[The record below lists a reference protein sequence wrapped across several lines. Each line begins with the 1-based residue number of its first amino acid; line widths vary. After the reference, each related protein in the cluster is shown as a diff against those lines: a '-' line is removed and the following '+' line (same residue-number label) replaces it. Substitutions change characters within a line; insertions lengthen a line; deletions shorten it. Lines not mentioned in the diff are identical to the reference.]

1 MPAHNTSNTAA
12 NLDASAGGS
21 AGPARAE
28 LRGNLGVISLVFT
41 VIAFNGPMAILAGFI
56 PVLVSAGNGL
66 GTPLTFIAL
75 GALVLVFAVGL
86 NAMASRMAQPGAF
99 YTYISAGIGKP
110 PGLAAGFLAIVAYVT
125 LGAGTYALFAL
136 MCEHLLSST
145 FHVAGGPPW
154 WVWALAGWA
163 VGTALSLFNVD
174 VSAKVL
180 GIAALA
186 EIALAIVWNFRIYLD
201 GGPEG
206 RVVDVAGSFFSG
218 SLTLAMVL
226 GIVSLTGFESLQ
238 VCRAEAR
245 DASRTVPRATYFSVA
260 LLAGLYAVSSYSY
273 IVGFGPTNATTA
285 GADDP
290 TGSMLQSIAHYIAA
304 PAADI
309 ANVLLMTSSF
319 AACLAIQNIT
329 ARYFFT
335 FGRDRILPTSL
346 GVANAKHGS
355 PMTAAAL
362 GGAIILTLFAI
373 PALFGGDATA
383 TFTNLVGVG
392 GYCLIVLWVTTSI
405 AVVVFFH
412 RGRAERIGVWRA
424 TVAPVIAAAGL
435 GTILVLSTTH
445 FSDILGGNQTAAN
458 IALTLLAIICLTG
471 MGLGLWYRSK
481 KPSTYRLIG
490 SQHGTADSQH

>member
-1 MPAHNTSNTAA
+1 MSATNTSNTET
-12 NLDASAGGS
+12 DPGASATGS
-21 AGPARAE
+21 ARAE
-28 LRGNLGVISLVFT
+28 LRGNLGVVSLVFT

-66 GTPLTFIAL
+66 GTPLTFVTL

-86 NAMASRMAQPGAF
+86 NAMASRMSQPGAF

-110 PGLAAGFLAIVAYVT
+110 PGLAAGFLAIAAYVT
-125 LGAGTYALFAL
+125 LGSGTYALFAL
-136 MCEHLLSST
+136 MCEHLLTST
-145 FHVAGGPPW
+145 FHLAGGPPW

-163 VGTALSLFNVD
+163 VGTLLSLFNVD

-186 EIALAIVWNFRIYLD
+186 EIALAVIWNFRIYLN

-206 RVVDVAGSFFSG
+206 RTVDVMGSFFSG
-218 SLTLAMVL
+218 SLTMAMVFGL
-226 GIVSLTGFESLQ
+226 VSLTGFESLQ
-238 VCRAEAR
+238 VFRSESR
-245 DASRTVPRATYFSVA
+245 DPGRTVPRATYFSVA
-260 LLAGLYAVSSYSY
+260 LLAGLYAVSSYAY
-273 IVGFGPTNATTA
+273 IVGFGPSNATTA
-285 GADDP
+285 GASDP
-290 TGSMLQSIAHYIAA
+290 TGSMLQSIAHYVAA

-335 FGRDRILPTSL
+335 FGRDRILPTRL
-346 GVANAKHGS
+346 GVANSKHGS
-355 PMTAAAL
+355 PMAAAAL
-362 GGAIILTLFAI
+362 GGAIILVLFAL

-392 GYCLIVLWVTTSI
+392 GYCLVVLWVTTSI

-412 RGRAERIGVWRA
+412 RRRAERIGVWKA

-458 IALTLLAIICLTG
+458 ISLAILTIICLAG
-471 MGLGLWYRSK
+471 IGLGFWYRSK
-481 KPSTYRLIG
+481 RPSTYRLIG
-490 SQHGTADSQH
+490 SQAESVESLQ